1 MQHQVTLEVG
11 CCRHRSNL
19 SQNHHCVHLVE
30 QEVVE
35 GKDAKAPSSAHDQME
50 VEDHFAANFG
60 TPHHSDPLQLSK
72 NCTEK
77 TADHS

>member
-1 MQHQVTLEVG
+1 
-11 CCRHRSNL
+11 
-19 SQNHHCVHLVE
+19 VE

-35 GKDAKAPSSAHDQME
+35 GKDAKAPSSAHDQVE